1 MHPPPV
7 ITIVHKVFLHGNG
20 NAAMYVIVRHRCDVD
35 ATWEGTGREQK
46 VVPAIE
52 EMISGFSS

>member
-1 MHPPPV
+1 
-7 ITIVHKVFLHGNG
+7 
-20 NAAMYVIVRHRCDVD
+20 MYVIVRHRYDVD